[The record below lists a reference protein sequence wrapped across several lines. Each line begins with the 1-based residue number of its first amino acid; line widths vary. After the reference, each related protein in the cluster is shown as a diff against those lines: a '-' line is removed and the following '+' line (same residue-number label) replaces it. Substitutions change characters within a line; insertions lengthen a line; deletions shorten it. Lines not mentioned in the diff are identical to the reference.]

1 MANLFASDLHLE
13 DQRPDIL
20 RAFFR
25 LLDEQKKY
33 LQQIYLLGDIFEV
46 WLGDDTP
53 SACADALAEK
63 LSGLAREGIEIF
75 LLHGNRDFLLGPAYA
90 ARCGATLLHEPVLLT
105 VADRPA
111 ALLHGDSLCT
121 LDTDYMA
128 FRKMVRDPQW
138 IAQFLAKPLS
148 ERIAIGRSLREQSRR
163 SAQQKQEYIMDVT
176 PDEVLATLRDLKVE
190 LLIHGHTHR
199 PAVHD
204 LLLDGKAVQRLVLGD
219 WYTQGWYLLAD
230 DNDIQLKSFPFS
242 GD

>member
-25 LLDEQKKY
+25 LLDERKKD

-75 LLHGNRDFLLGPAYA
+75 LLHGNRDFLLGPTYA
-90 ARCGATLLHEPVLLT
+90 ARCGATLL
-105 VADRPA
+105 
-111 ALLHGDSLCT
+111 
-121 LDTDYMA
+121 
-128 FRKMVRDPQW
+128 
-138 IAQFLAKPLS
+138 
-148 ERIAIGRSLREQSRR
+148 
-163 SAQQKQEYIMDVT
+163 QKQEYIMDVT
-176 PDEVLATLRDLKVE
+176 PDEVLATLRDLNVE

-204 LLLDGKAVQRLVLGD
+204 LLLDGKAVQRIVLGD
-219 WYTQGWYLLAD
+219 WHTQGWYLLAD
-230 DNDIQLKSFPFS
+230 DNNIQLKSFPFS
-242 GD
+242 GE

>member
-1 MANLFASDLHLE
+1 MANLFVSDLHLE

-25 LLDEQKKY
+25 LLDEQKID
-33 LQQIYLLGDIFEV
+33 LQRIYLLGDIFEV

-53 SACADALAEK
+53 SSCADALAEK

-75 LLHGNRDFLLGPAYA
+75 LLHGNRDFLIGSAYA
-90 ARCGATLLHEPVLLT
+90 ARCGATLLNEPVLLN
-105 VADRPA
+105 VAGRPT

-138 IAQFLAKPLS
+138 IEQFLAKPLN
-148 ERIAIGRSLREQSRR
+148 ERIAIGRSLREQSRQ

-204 LLLDGKAVQRLVLGD
+204 LMLDGKAVQRLVLGD
-219 WYTQGWYLLAD
+219 WHTQGWYLLAD

>member
-25 LLDEQKKY
+25 LLDEQKKD

-75 LLHGNRDFLLGPAYA
+75 LLHGNRDFLMGPTYS

-105 VADRPA
+105 VAGRPA

-128 FRKMVRDPQW
+128 FRKMVRDPKW
-138 IAQFLAKPLS
+138 IEQFLAKPLS
-148 ERIAIGRSLREQSRR
+148 ERIAIGRSLREQSRQ